1 MIFLISM
8 AVGERIKRVRNFRG
22 ITQKEL
28 DIAIGFDEKRAEIR
42 VAQYESNTGT
52 PKEGLLRKIAEVL
65 EVDFRSLYEPTL
77 YAAEDIMHS
86 LFELDEHYPG
96 TRLYEVTDT
105 TGPDFPEKHISVS
118 FRYRLL
124 DEFLLEWQLRKK
136 LLAAGEITREEYLE
150 WKLNRPRT
158 ADDCGRHTP
167 SKQWRKE

>member
-1 MIFLISM
+1 MHN
-8 AVGERIKRVRNFRG
+8 VN
-22 ITQKEL
+22 
-28 DIAIGFDEKRAEIR
+28 
-42 VAQYESNTGT
+42 
-52 PKEGLLRKIAEVL
+52 
-65 EVDFRSLYEPTL
+65 FRSLYEPTL

-86 LFELDEHYPG
+86 LFALDEHYPG

-150 WKLNRPRT
+150 WKLNWPQT

>member
-1 MIFLISM
+1 MT
-8 AVGERIKRVRNFRG
+8 VGERIKRVRNFRG

-28 DIAIGFDEKRAEIR
+28 DITIGFDEKRADIR

-150 WKLNRPRT
+150 WKLNWPQT

>member
-1 MIFLISM
+1 M
-8 AVGERIKRVRNFRG
+8 N
-22 ITQKEL
+22 
-28 DIAIGFDEKRAEIR
+28 
-42 VAQYESNTGT
+42 
-52 PKEGLLRKIAEVL
+52 
-65 EVDFRSLYEPTL
+65 FRSLYEPTL

-86 LFELDEHYPG
+86 LFALDEHYPG

-136 LLAAGEITREEYLE
+136 QLAAGEITREEYLE
-150 WKLNRPRT
+150 WKLNWPQT

-167 SKQWRKE
+167 AQERNLHR